1 MAKKIVKKSKKT
13 CGSKKNSGCKK
24 SCVKNVTSQCVEQ
37 QVVSLP
43 MSSEPVS
50 FFGKIKSFFGF

>member
-24 SCVKNVTSQCVEQ
+24 SCVKNTTPQSVEQ
-37 QVVSLP
+37 EVVSLP
-43 MSSEPVS
+43 MNSEPVS
-50 FFGKIKSFFGF
+50 FLGKIKSFFGF